1 MSLAALTAL
10 SKHLRAKLASQRRRV
25 SQEQPLA
32 LAAADNWHER
42 CTTVG

>member
-1 MSLAALTAL
+1 MSLALSQL

-25 SQEQPLA
+25 SQEQPLLA

-42 CTTVG
+42 STTVG